1 MWPVCGVMM
10 EGKIGRCSSAS
21 RQLSQTPHLH
31 PFICSAVSGDTGI
44 SVCVGR
50 QSLWFL
56 SPDKWLKKKKNQDS
70 QKKKMV
76 GKTAGGN
83 SGSDAQRASLF
94 HTLKSDTLLS
104 AVSRV
109 TSEPDYSHTD
119 KTRCPTSEEHSVTVE
134 ENTTRI
140 ILSVCLFGFQQK

>member
-1 MWPVCGVMM
+1 MT
-10 EGKIGRCSSAS
+10 E
-21 RQLSQTPHLH
+21 
-31 PFICSAVSGDTGI
+31 
-44 SVCVGR
+44 
-50 QSLWFL
+50 
-56 SPDKWLKKKKNQDS
+56 KKKNLDS
-70 QKKKMV
+70 QKKMV

-119 KTRCPTSEEHSVTVE
+119 KTHCPTSEEHSVTVE
-134 ENTTRI
+134 ENTARI
-140 ILSVCLFGFQQK
+140 ILSVCLFGFQQM

>member
-1 MWPVCGVMM
+1 M
-10 EGKIGRCSSAS
+10 ETRESVFALGGS
-21 RQLSQTPHLH
+21 H
-31 PFICSAVSGDTGI
+31 SGFFLQI
-44 SVCVGR
+44 SD
-50 QSLWFL
+50 W
-56 SPDKWLKKKKNQDS
+56 KKNLDS

-83 SGSDAQRASLF
+83 SGGDAQRASLF

-134 ENTTRI
+134 ENTARI
-140 ILSVCLFGFQQK
+140 ILSVCLFGFQQI